1 MVAVLK
7 EQQTHFDE
15 VLRRAGIALQGRDVG
30 VWEVRANG
38 RVSPVAVS
46 SSHRSP
52 TETTVEL
59 DNVLASWGI
68 ERGTGSRW
76 LGCRL
81 EQGGQWCVAPVRADA
96 PEPPPAGIERR
107 SPERMTLELAGLCI
121 GLMDDTTG
129 RVSGHALRQ
138 ANSLLRESQARLDL
152 LARTTPAILWTTDAA
167 LRITSTSGAGLEEVG
182 LTPDQLVGISLLDGP
197 NALGAHADAIS
208 AHMRALG
215 GDTASY
221 RIEWTGRV
229 YDARVEALVDDR
241 GVVTG
246 VAGIS
251 RDVTDRERAM
261 QALKRT
267 QRELDDLFENA
278 PVGVNFVARDGTI
291 LRANKAELQLLGYE
305 RGNYVGHNIRE
316 FHLDP
321 QAIDDALFWLE
332 GGQQLMNY
340 EAAVRHAD
348 GSDRRVVISSNAIF
362 EDGKLMHMRSFTR
375 AAAA

>member
-1 MVAVLK
+1 MVAALK

-59 DNVLASWGI
+59 DNVLASWG

-76 LGCRL
+76 LGLRL

-197 NALGAHADAIS
+197 NALSCGTPVRRHTPGPACCSIGAVGCGSLPS
-208 AHMRALG
+208 AHLSLGGEGRGRPTLQLTRAGAGAPSGPLSQSCALEALG
-215 GDTASY
+215 MPHWWPFHPSNPS
-221 RIEWTGRV
+221 I
-229 YDARVEALVDDR
+229 L
-241 GVVTG
+241 
-246 VAGIS
+246 
-251 RDVTDRERAM
+251 
-261 QALKRT
+261 
-267 QRELDDLFENA
+267 NA
-278 PVGVNFVARDGTI
+278 QNPVR
-291 LRANKAELQLLGYE
+291 
-305 RGNYVGHNIRE
+305 
-316 FHLDP
+316 
-321 QAIDDALFWLE
+321 
-332 GGQQLMNY
+332 
-340 EAAVRHAD
+340 
-348 GSDRRVVISSNAIF
+348 
-362 EDGKLMHMRSFTR
+362 
-375 AAAA
+375 